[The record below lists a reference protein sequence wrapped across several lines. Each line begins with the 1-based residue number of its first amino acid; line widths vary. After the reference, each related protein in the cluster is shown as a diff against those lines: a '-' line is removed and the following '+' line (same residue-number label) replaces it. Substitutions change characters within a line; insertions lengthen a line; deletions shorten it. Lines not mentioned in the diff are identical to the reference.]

1 MATLK
6 VIEEKPVKPSIVIT
20 LELTV
25 QEATVLAECTGSIL
39 GDGPFRNI
47 TRDIYNKLVSIPRVD
62 ILHDKLSIVIN
73 KTLDAHRAYSK
84 LGAVVVP
91 TED

>member
-1 MATLK
+1 MAILK
-6 VIEEKPVKPSIVIT
+6 VIEEKPIKPSIVIT

-25 QEATVLAECTGSIL
+25 QEAAVLAECTGSIVH
-39 GDGPFRNI
+39 DGPFRNI
-47 TRDIYNKLVSIPRVD
+47 TRDIYTKLVSIPRVD
-62 ILHDKLSIVIN
+62 MLHDKLSVVID
-73 KTLDAHRAYSK
+73 KTPDAVRAYSK

>member
-25 QEATVLAECTGSIL
+25 QEAAVLAECTGSIL

-47 TRDIYNKLVSIPRVD
+47 TRDIYNKLVSIPQVD
-62 ILHDKLSIVIN
+62 MLHDKLRIVID
-73 KTLDAHRAYSK
+73 KTQDAHCSYSR

-91 TED
+91 TGD